1 VQDQES
7 LTYWDNIFA
16 DWESSGLKQREYC
29 NRNNIK
35 YSAFKKWRY
44 RKKYGLEDDTKTA
57 SMLPIEVTSKP
68 SKKLSEITLTLP
80 SEAKLFLSSISAKE
94 LKSVLS
100 ELGLLS

>member
-1 VQDQES
+1 
-7 LTYWDNIFA
+7 
-16 DWESSGLKQREYC
+16 
-29 NRNNIK
+29 
-35 YSAFKKWRY
+35 
-44 RKKYGLEDDTKTA
+44 
-57 SMLPIEVTSKP
+57 MLPIEVTSKP